1 MAVQHVP
8 RRSHGGSCDELV
20 EGQALALID
29 GTSAV
34 VVRTVSSE
42 FVILGL
48 QRLSIDG
55 VRIDEI
61 PITRELLTR
70 VVAW

>member
-8 RRSHGGSCDELV
+8 RPHGGSCDELV

-55 VRIDEI
+55 VRTDEI

-70 VVAW
+70 VVA